1 MIRKKVYLKLGD
13 APKRQLNRQNDGP
26 SVFGSPHFWTTLKYW
41 FVGDVTILVDYD
53 PTVGW
58 LKLSFRY
65 PVLQVKQLLMYP
77 MTVSIHY
84 LWSPSCWLYPHWSI
98 SSHINP
104 FPWHYFDH
112 LIRGMGWSSHCIPIR
127 SQLQL
132 KSIIFD
138 GEYIL
143 IIFNDYPCLNCT
155 KTSYETTIKPPF
167 LALGHG
173 QKTIHRVYRTSSGL
187 WHAPWRHASCSH
199 GLWLPVR
206 LAAASGV

>member
-1 MIRKKVYLKLGD
+1 MPQSGSWIGKMMDRQFLGHHI
-13 APKRQLNRQNDGP
+13 LNHSQ
-26 SVFGSPHFWTTLKYW
+26 V
-41 FVGDVTILVDYD
+41 LVRWWCY
-53 PTVGW
+53 
-58 LKLSFRY
+58 Y
-65 PVLQVKQLLMYP
+65 
-77 MTVSIHY
+77 
-84 LWSPSCWLYPHWSI
+84 SCWLWSNCWLVETFIQVPSIAGQAAINVSHDGIYSLLVIPFLLII
-98 SSHINP
+98 SPLIHINP

-112 LIRGMGWSSHCIPIR
+112 LIRGMGWPSHCIPIR